1 MEQTE
6 RDRVNEAMV
15 RRYGEMNSQYGLSEV
30 TTLEDALNLDI
41 ETGEHMR
48 LNLSALDRIIWEE
61 AQTISDGKA
70 LFEHMPSS
78 LTPHHRYGMRLNKK
92 YGAGKRAFL
101 AAYMLHMVSGIE
113 QESREWF
120 ESLCEEGFDRA
131 FEQLF
136 GLYSELRRC
145 DARDTDVM
153 GKIEGGMG
161 DGSLYHAVEIV
172 GEDETEYMPSENEVL
187 YSLYAKKIR
196 RAGRHQI
203 GAIGKELYAEKRLAN
218 YEMTLLWNQYKAR
231 KSELQKFCGA

>member
-1 MEQTE
+1 
-6 RDRVNEAMV
+6 
-15 RRYGEMNSQYGLSEV
+15 MNSQYGLSEV

-41 ETGEHMR
+41 ETGEHLR

-70 LFEHMPSS
+70 LFEHAPSS
-78 LTPHHRYGMRLNKK
+78 LSPHHRYGMRLNKK

-120 ESLCEEGFDRA
+120 EALCEESFDSA
-131 FEQLF
+131 FKQLF
-136 GLYSELRRC
+136 ELHAELRKC
-145 DARDTDVM
+145 DARDTDIM
-153 GKIEGGMG
+153 GKIENGVG
-161 DGSLYHAVEIV
+161 DGSLYHAVEII
-172 GEDETEYMPSENEVL
+172 EEEESEEMPSEKELV

-196 RAGRHQI
+196 RAGRHQL

-218 YEMTLLWNQYKAR
+218 YEMTLLWNQYKQR
-231 KSELQKFCGA
+231 KNELQKFWGRKPIFFALAKVIRHS

>member
-1 MEQTE
+1 MKQSE
-6 RDRVNEAMV
+6 RDRVNEEML
-15 RRYGEMNSQYGLSEV
+15 RKYGEINAKYGLSEV

-48 LNLSALDRIIWEE
+48 LNLSDLDRIIWEE

-70 LFEHMPSS
+70 LFEHTPSS

-101 AAYMLHMVSGIE
+101 AAYMLHMVSGTE

-120 ESLCEEGFDRA
+120 EALCEEGFDSA
-131 FEQLF
+131 FKQL
-136 GLYSELRRC
+136 LELHSELRKC

-153 GKIEGGMG
+153 GKIENGVG
-161 DGSLYHAVEIV
+161 DGSLYHAVEII
-172 GEDETEYMPSENEVL
+172 EEEESEEMPSEKELV

-196 RAGRHQI
+196 RAGRHQL

-218 YEMTLLWNQYKAR
+218 YEMTLLWNQYKER
-231 KSELQKFCGA
+231 KNELQKFWGA